1 MIEYDNFKKGILT
14 MEDKK
19 SKFTRI
25 TVTLTPEQLDLL
37 TKISTENGYESI
49 SATLRVMVTKY
60 GKKELQQ

>member
-1 MIEYDNFKKGILT
+1 M
-14 MEDKK
+14 DKK
-19 SKFTRI
+19 ESKFTRI

-60 GKKELQQ
+60 GKKEIQKS

>member
-1 MIEYDNFKKGILT
+1 MTKKT
-14 MEDKK
+14 

-60 GKKELQQ
+60 AKLELQRK